1 MSKGGG
7 TSGNKFRTSFGL
19 PVSFAS
25 HHKPHHRGRPRHPAS
40 LADAFT
46 SCVRKRRT
54 TDAARQSY
62 SFLAVTQV
70 TLICFF
76 QVAAVMNCA
85 DNTGAKNL
93 YILAVKG
100 IKVRFPPLSPE
111 TRSRAQRLE
120 AKTDVLRIIA

>member
-1 MSKGGG
+1 MQHGS
-7 TSGNKFRTSFGL
+7 
-19 PVSFAS
+19 
-25 HHKPHHRGRPRHPAS
+25 
-40 LADAFT
+40 
-46 SCVRKRRT
+46 
-54 TDAARQSY
+54 

-100 IKVRFPPLSPE
+100 IKVRFPPPLPRVALAGSAFGGKD
-111 TRSRAQRLE
+111 RRAQDHRLKLWNFLSLPRRAWE
-120 AKTDVLRIIA
+120 TAVVVHC